1 MSTTSRHD
9 YNSPDVWVRAINK
22 IFNNNTPFRIGAFIV
37 PDSLRDS
44 KLEAYFPQ
52 VVGLGPLHHSRL
64 KVQLMHMHIYKLGVV
79 RKIHHKFGQN
89 SFGEFV
95 RELRRVVPSVR
106 ECYPRHLDAHDFH
119 ISYIMAIDG
128 LFLLVLLLH
137 DYGIRNESN
146 DGILQNIDTSDILGG
161 LVKNEG
167 TREGILR
174 DTMMLENQIPMLVLD
189 YISRTKLTY
198 AIVGG
203 SIENLLPQ
211 MLLGYCKALSPLD
224 VLEDYPASI
233 ALKHAHLLEFLYHLI
248 MLTEPPKP
256 PQEDFDAEQEYGG
269 RPGGPPEE
277 EYDGGVSVNVMM
289 ALPDLLSLAE
299 LLKGLVELPWSKLF
313 NPSDKAPV
321 EKEIL
326 IPTASKLCSVGVQFV
341 RTNHV
346 TATEFEVEGDPVSFK
361 LPFIKLNA
369 NTEVIIRNLVA
380 YEQISKLESESL
392 VLTRF
397 FEMMNGII
405 ETEED
410 VKVLKYHG
418 ILRIESMKDDE
429 VVKIF
434 SGMSKSVRLANP
446 PNIDKAIEEAN
457 KYYNGQLD
465 VMIRKFIKKCLS
477 PSRNIIRKF
486 WAAFVLIILA
496 YEVYCSVYGCASK
509 CKKSN

>member
-1 MSTTSRHD
+1 MDWTSRHD

-22 IFNNNTPFRIGAFIV
+22 IFNSHTPFRIRAFIV

-64 KVQLMHMHIYKLGVV
+64 ELQLMHMHIYKLGVV
-79 RKIHHKFGQN
+79 RQIHPKFGQN

-95 RELRRVVPSVR
+95 RELKVKKVVPSVR
-106 ECYPRHLDAHDFH
+106 DCYPRHLDAPDFH
-119 ISYIMAIDG
+119 IAYIMAIDG
-128 LFLLVLLLH
+128 LFLFVLLLH
-137 DYGIRNESN
+137 YYGIRNGSN
-146 DGILQNIDTSDILGG
+146 NGILQNILGG
-161 LVKNEG
+161 FVNNEG
-167 TREGILR
+167 MREGILR
-174 DTMMLENQIPMLVLD
+174 DTMMLENQIPMLD
-189 YISRTKLTY
+189 
-198 AIVGG
+198 
-203 SIENLLPQ
+203 LLFQ
-211 MLLGYCKALSPLD
+211 MLLGYCKEHSPLD
-224 VLEDYPASI
+224 VLEEYPASI
-233 ALKHAHLLEFLYHLI
+233 ALGYAHLLEFLYHLI
-248 MLTEPPKP
+248 ILTEPP
-256 PQEDFDAEQEYGG
+256 E
-269 RPGGPPEE
+269 PPEQRKLPE
-277 EYDGGVSVNVMM
+277 PVHPEM

-341 RTNHV
+341 CTNHV

>member
-1 MSTTSRHD
+1 MSTTSRHG
-9 YNSPDVWVRAINK
+9 YISQEAWFHNINK
-22 IFNNNTPFRIGAFIV
+22 IFNNNTPFPIRAFVV

-52 VVGLGPLHHSRL
+52 VVGLGPLHHTRL
-64 KVQLMHMHIYKLGVV
+64 ELQFMHMHIYKLGVV
-79 RKIHHKFGQN
+79 RQIHHEFGRN
-89 SFGEFV
+89 LFSPFV
-95 RELRRVVPSVR
+95 TELTGVVPSVR
-106 ECYPRHLDAHDFH
+106 DCYPKHLDAHDFH
-119 ISYIMAIDG
+119 IAYIMAIDG
-128 LFLLVLLLH
+128 LFLFVLLLH
-137 DYGIRNESN
+137 YGIRNESN
-146 DGILQNIDTSDILGG
+146 DGILQNIDTSYILGD

-174 DTMMLENQIPMLVLD
+174 DTMMLENQIPMLVLNRILQTQLM
-189 YISRTKLTY
+189 YEIFGRSLRR
-198 AIVGG
+198 GG
-203 SIENLLPQ
+203 LSQ

-224 VLEDYPASI
+224 VLEDYPEDYP
-233 ALKHAHLLEFLYHLI
+233 AHLLEFLYHLI
-248 MLTEPPKP
+248 MPPEPPAP
-256 PQEDFDAEQEYGG
+256 PPSPPPTPPPTPPSAPAPPPPPPPPAPPPPPFD
-269 RPGGPPEE
+269 PG
-277 EYDGGVSVNVMM
+277 VV
-289 ALPDLLSLAE
+289 LSMAE
-299 LLKGLVELPWSKLF
+299 LVKVVVDLPWSKLF
-313 NPSDKAPV
+313 TPSNQAPV

-341 RTNHV
+341 CTNHV

-434 SGMSKSVRLANP
+434 SGMSKSIRLANP
-446 PNIDKAIEEAN
+446 SKIDEAIEEAN

-465 VMIRKFIKKCLS
+465 VMICKFIKNCLS
-477 PSRNIIRKF
+477 PLWNIIGKI
-486 WAAFVLIILA
+486 WVVFVLIILA
-496 YEVYCSVYGCASK
+496 FQVYCSVYGCASK